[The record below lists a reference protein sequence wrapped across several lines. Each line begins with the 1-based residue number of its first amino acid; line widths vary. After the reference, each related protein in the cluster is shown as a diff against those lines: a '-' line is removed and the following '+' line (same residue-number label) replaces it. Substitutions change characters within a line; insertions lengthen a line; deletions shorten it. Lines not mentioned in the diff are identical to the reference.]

1 MAYKIISYKNVYND
15 SGRCTHTFVWADT
28 TEEFY
33 HVSIGEID
41 GRQYAKIMDD
51 VDLATQPS
59 EIDYQEHDLS
69 SDADLKA
76 QLNEISVDNQ
86 TARAHRQI
94 DYPVAT
100 DQIGAIMK
108 YFKQLKADGTAIPA
122 EIDGLL
128 TEIDAVKAANLK
140 DSDLE

>member
-1 MAYKIISYKNVYND
+1 MAYKIISYKNVYD
-15 SGRCTHTFVWADT
+15 GDRCTHTFVWANT

-69 SDADLKA
+69 SDADLKV
-76 QLNEISVDNQ
+76 QLNKISFDNE
-86 TARAHRQI
+86 TARAHRKME
-94 DYPVAT
+94 YPAIG
-100 DQIGAIMK
+100 DQLDEILK
-108 YFKQLKADGTAIPA
+108 YFK
-122 EIDGLL
+122 E
-128 TEIDAVKAANLK
+128 
-140 DSDLE
+140 